1 MSKETKNDLQ
11 SSKANVDEVIDSVK
25 KLPREDQEMAISKLE
40 MYSGPIPHP
49 DILKKYD
56 ELDPGAAKLIIE
68 NGVKESEH
76 RRKLEVQAMN
86 YTAKDSK
93 RREWMGFFLGI
104 IIILVGAL
112 LIYLGHTITGTV
124 LSGISAV
131 SLVSLFV
138 GNSSEEDK
146 SEKKE
151 DKNS

>member
-25 KLPREDQEMAISKLE
+25 KLPREEQEMAISKLE

-86 YTAKDSK
+86 YTARDSR
-93 RREWMGFFLGI
+93 RREWMGFFLG

-146 SEKKE
+146 SEEKE

>member
-1 MSKETKNDLQ
+1 M
-11 SSKANVDEVIDSVK
+11 
-25 KLPREDQEMAISKLE
+25 
-40 MYSGPIPHP
+40 
-49 DILKKYD
+49 
-56 ELDPGAAKLIIE
+56 
-68 NGVKESEH
+68 
-76 RRKLEVQAMN
+76 
-86 YTAKDSK
+86 
-93 RREWMGFFLGI
+93 
-104 IIILVGAL
+104 

>member
-1 MSKETKNDLQ
+1 MNEEHQNDLQ
-11 SSKANVDEVIDSVK
+11 GNSTNVDKVIDSVK
-25 KLPREDQEMAISKLE
+25 KLPREEQEMAISILE

-76 RRKLEVQAMN
+76 RRKLELQAMN

-93 RREWMGFFLGI
+93 RREWMGFTLGVI
-104 IIILVGAL
+104 IISVGAL
-112 LIYLGHTITGTV
+112 LIYLGHTITGTL

-131 SLVSLFV
+131 SLVGLFV
-138 GNSSEEDK
+138 GSGEETK
-146 SEKKE
+146 NKE
-151 DKNS
+151 TNDD

>member
-1 MSKETKNDLQ
+1 MNEEHQNDLQ
-11 SSKANVDEVIDSVK
+11 GNSTNVDKVIDSVK
-25 KLPREDQEMAISKLE
+25 KLPREEQEMAISKLE

-76 RRKLEVQAMN
+76 RRKLELQAMS

-93 RREWMGFFLGI
+93 RREWMGFTLGI
-104 IIILVGAL
+104 IIISVGAL
-112 LIYLGHTITGTV
+112 LIYLGHTITGTL

-131 SLVSLFV
+131 SLVGLFV
-138 GNSSEEDK
+138 GSSEETK
-146 SEKKE
+146 NKE
-151 DKNS
+151 ANDD

>member
-1 MSKETKNDLQ
+1 
-11 SSKANVDEVIDSVK
+11 
-25 KLPREDQEMAISKLE
+25 
-40 MYSGPIPHP
+40 
-49 DILKKYD
+49 
-56 ELDPGAAKLIIE
+56 
-68 NGVKESEH
+68 
-76 RRKLEVQAMN
+76 MN

>member
-1 MSKETKNDLQ
+1 MNKETKNDLQ
-11 SSKANVDEVIDSVK
+11 SSKVNVDEVIDSVK
-25 KLPREDQEMAISKLE
+25 KLPREEQEMAISKLE

-49 DILKKYD
+49 DILEKYD

-131 SLVSLFV
+131 SLFV